1 MKKIQILQC
10 LHCIVNIILKLMECI
25 IVLRII
31 KMGLYGFHFIN
42 SSTTV
47 LNGFLSVIIAFLILK
62 ELCIYVVDLIS
73 KISKANS
80 IETILLNEH
89 ELVQAETVYVM
100 INESSI
106 TDV

>member
-1 MKKIQILQC
+1 MKNIQILQS
-10 LHCIVNIILKLMECI
+10 LHYLINIILKLMEWL

-42 SSTTV
+42 SSTTFM
-47 LNGFLSVIIAFLILK
+47 NGFLSVIIAFLILK
-62 ELCIYVVDLIS
+62 ELCIYVVDLIN

-89 ELVQAETVYVM
+89 ELVQAETAYTLKHDK
-100 INESSI
+100 NSKR
-106 TDV
+106 